1 MPSLV
6 TVPEITHFIFNHSM
20 FKRSDHIFNF
30 NYWSRQIDYR
40 GCHAFQ
46 VAFLKEFQERIVADS
61 YDNYNYDNKVA
72 FVQDLLKQDLV
83 FNAKMRLAL
92 CMTLLAISLIAL
104 MPLIFDVVS
113 LGCFTMMA
121 SIVISVLMTVLFY
134 IFQDKCYQGQ
144 ELVNLNDFK
153 KRLDEPVP
161 NNDCSRETCSL

>member
-1 MPSLV
+1 MTSLV

-61 YDNYNYDNKVA
+61 YDNYNYDTEVA